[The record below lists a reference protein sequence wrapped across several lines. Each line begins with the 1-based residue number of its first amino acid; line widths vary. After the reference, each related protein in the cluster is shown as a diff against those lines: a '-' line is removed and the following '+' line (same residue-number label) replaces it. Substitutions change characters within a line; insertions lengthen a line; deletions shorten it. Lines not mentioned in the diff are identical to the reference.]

1 MFKKEHCFG
10 DKLDLQYEP
19 VSKLTYSI
27 RFVTNL
33 NVIQFKQLETGFTLS
48 RFSLLCFCEYTIIS
62 HSDLQVENASDIDW
76 KDANTIAF
84 HCTASTKLRTFH
96 YKFLH
101 RRNDVKQFL
110 IQKGLKSTALTD
122 LHLTGL

>member
-27 RFVTNL
+27 CFVTNL

-76 KDANTIAF
+76 KDANTTSFPLYGFYKIKNF
-84 HCTASTKLRTFH
+84 SLQVCASEERC
-96 YKFLH
+96 
-101 RRNDVKQFL
+101 
-110 IQKGLKSTALTD
+110 
-122 LHLTGL
+122 